1 MAAAEA
7 RAVWQRT
14 VNRCFVQEDA
24 KRAPKFTYC
33 QSSSS
38 STASSTKQVE
48 DSGSSSRPS
57 SLEPQH
63 HQSSCAGFMPL
74 HRNPNF
80 PDLLPHSTGLWS
92 PHHPFQVV
100 NKKPLEVNN
109 NEVLTEKKPE
119 LEAGEKKQ
127 RKSYNSESFQEFIEL
142 METRESFGYDESTE
156 KKLNEPAF
164 DPSSPWNPLSNEKAG
179 PWWRTTDKDEL
190 ASLVAQRS
198 LDYVENCDLPT
209 PQKMKRSYYGS
220 PRDGFRDYSVS
231 NQQTIHEH
239 GPSGANSCKNRTDA
253 SSESDLSKSELL
265 EALRHSQTRA
275 REAENMA
282 KEACAEK
289 EHLVK
294 LLFKQASELFG
305 YKQWL
310 QLLQLEALYLQIKNK
325 KVENNNNNNNNSK
338 KSNEPQVSI
347 PWSNCKARKGGRKRR
362 SKSGK
367 TNGAKYAVS
376 LALGMSLVG
385 AGLLLG
391 WTVGWMQMLSF

>member
-24 KRAPKFTYC
+24 KRAPKLTYL
-33 QSSSS
+33 
-38 STASSTKQVE
+38 STASTKQVE
-48 DSGSSSRPS
+48 DSGSP
-57 SLEPQH
+57 
-63 HQSSCAGFMPL
+63 QSSVVNPQNQSPCAGFMPL

-80 PDLLPHSTGLWS
+80 SDRLPHNTRLWS
-92 PHHPFQVV
+92 HHHHHPFQV
-100 NKKPLEVNN
+100 NKKPLEVEVNN
-109 NEVLTEKKPE
+109 QVISEKKPE
-119 LEAGEKKQ
+119 LGAGEKQ
-127 RKSYNSESFQEFIEL
+127 GKSFNSESFQEFIEL
-142 METRESFGYDESTE
+142 MDTRENYGSIGFDE
-156 KKLNEPAF
+156 KKLNEPNF
-164 DPSSPWNPLSNEKAG
+164 DPSSPWNPLSSEKAG

-198 LDYVENCDLPT
+198 LDFVENCDLPT

-220 PRDGFRDYSVS
+220 PRGFDSDGFRDYSVS
-231 NQQTIHEH
+231 SQTIHEH
-239 GPSGANSCKNRTDA
+239 GPSSCKK
-253 SSESDLSKSELL
+253 SEPDLSKSELL

-282 KEACAEK
+282 KEAYAEK
-289 EHLVK
+289 EHMVK

-310 QLLQLEALYLQIKNK
+310 QLLQLETLYLQIKNK
-325 KVENNNNNNNNSK
+325 KIENNNNNKN
-338 KSNEPQVSI
+338 SNEPPVSI
-347 PWSNCKARKGGRKRR
+347 PWSNCKARKPGKKRR
-362 SKSGK
+362 NKSAK
-367 TNGAKYAVS
+367 PNATKYAVG

>member
-1 MAAAEA
+1 M
-7 RAVWQRT
+7 R
-14 VNRCFVQEDA
+14 
-24 KRAPKFTYC
+24 
-33 QSSSS
+33 
-38 STASSTKQVE
+38 
-48 DSGSSSRPS
+48 
-57 SLEPQH
+57 
-63 HQSSCAGFMPL
+63 
-74 HRNPNF
+74 
-80 PDLLPHSTGLWS
+80 
-92 PHHPFQVV
+92 
-100 NKKPLEVNN
+100 KPLDAEVNMS
-109 NEVLTEKKPE
+109 EKKPE
-119 LEAGEKKQ
+119 LGA
-127 RKSYNSESFQEFIEL
+127 KSFSSENFQEFIEL
-142 METRESFGYDESTE
+142 METRESYGSAGGYDESSE
-156 KKLNEPAF
+156 KKLNELAF
-164 DPSSPWNPLSNEKAG
+164 DPSSPWNPLSSEKSG

-220 PRDGFRDYSVS
+220 PRCFDSDGFRDYSVS
-231 NQQTIHEH
+231 NQTIHEH
-239 GPSGANSCKNRTDA
+239 GTSRGSSCKNRTED

-282 KEACAEK
+282 KEAYAEK

-325 KVENNNNNNNNSK
+325 KIEKNN
-338 KSNEPQVSI
+338 NEPQVSI
-347 PWSNCKARKGGRKRR
+347 PCWNNSKARKPGRKRR
-362 SKSGK
+362 SKRAK
-367 TNGAKYAVS
+367 PNTAKYAVG

-391 WTVGWMQMLSF
+391 WTVGWMQMLHF

>member
-24 KRAPKFTYC
+24 KRAPKLTYC

-38 STASSTKQVE
+38 STTSTKQVE
-48 DSGSSSRPS
+48 DPGSSRA
-57 SLEPQH
+57 SLEPQN
-63 HQSSCAGFMPL
+63 QSSCAGFMPL

-80 PDLLPHSTGLWS
+80 PDMLPHNTGLWS
-92 PHHPFQVV
+92 HHHHFQV
-100 NKKPLEVNN
+100 NKKPLEAEVNN
-109 NEVLTEKKPE
+109 QGVSEKKPE
-119 LEAGEKKQ
+119 LGVGEKQ
-127 RKSYNSESFQEFIEL
+127 GKSFNSESFQVFIEL
-142 METRESFGYDESTE
+142 METRESYGSTEYDESTE

-164 DPSSPWNPLSNEKAG
+164 DPISPWNPLSSEKAG

-220 PRDGFRDYSVS
+220 PRCFDSDGFRDYSAS
-231 NQQTIHEH
+231 NQTVHER
-239 GPSGANSCKNRTDA
+239 GPSRGNSCKNRTEA

-282 KEACAEK
+282 KEAYAEK

-294 LLFKQASELFG
+294 LLFKQAAELFG

-325 KVENNNNNNNNSK
+325 KIENKN
-338 KSNEPQVSI
+338 SNEPPGSI
-347 PWSNCKARKGGRKRR
+347 PWSNGKARKQGRKRR
-362 SKSGK
+362 SKRGK
-367 TNGAKYAVS
+367 ANGAKYVVG

>member
-24 KRAPKFTYC
+24 KRAPKLTYC

-48 DSGSSSRPS
+48 VSGSSPRVSV
-57 SLEPQH
+57 EPRT
-63 HQSSCAGFMPL
+63 QSSCAGFMPL
-74 HRNPNF
+74 PRNPNF
-80 PDLLPHSTGLWS
+80 PDLLPHNTRLWS
-92 PHHPFQVV
+92 HPHHQFQV
-100 NKKPLEVNN
+100 NKKQPLEDEVNN
-109 NEVLTEKKPE
+109 QGVSEKKSE
-119 LEAGEKKQ
+119 LGAGEKQ
-127 RKSYNSESFQEFIEL
+127 GKSFNSESFQEFIEL
-142 METRESFGYDESTE
+142 METRESYGSTGYDESSE
-156 KKLNEPAF
+156 KKLSELSF
-164 DPSSPWNPLSNEKAG
+164 DPSSPWNLLSSEKAA

-220 PRDGFRDYSVS
+220 PRGFDSDGLRDYSVS
-231 NQQTIHEH
+231 GQTIK
-239 GPSGANSCKNRTDA
+239 GTSKGSSCKNRPEA

-265 EALRHSQTRA
+265 EALRRSQTRA

-282 KEACAEK
+282 KEAYAEK

-294 LLFKQASELFG
+294 ILLKQAAELFG

-325 KVENNNNNNNNSK
+325 EIDNKNNDD
-338 KSNEPQVSI
+338 PGVSI
-347 PWSNCKARKGGRKRR
+347 PCWSNGKARKEGRKRR
-362 SKSGK
+362 SKRGK
-367 TNGAKYAVS
+367 PNGAKYAVG

-391 WTVGWMQMLSF
+391 WTVGWMQMLSS

>member
-24 KRAPKFTYC
+24 KRAPKLTTCC

-38 STASSTKQVE
+38 IASSTKQVE
-48 DSGSSSRPS
+48 EDSGSSRV
-57 SLEPQH
+57 LRDPQNC
-63 HQSSCAGFMPL
+63 QSSCAGSIMPL

-80 PDLLPHSTGLWS
+80 TDMLPYNNTRLWN
-92 PHHPFQVV
+92 HHQV
-100 NKKPLEVNN
+100 KKPLESEVNN
-109 NEVLTEKKPE
+109 I
-119 LEAGEKKQ
+119 
-127 RKSYNSESFQEFIEL
+127 SENKLEFIDL
-142 METRESFGYDESTE
+142 IETKESYGSFGYDESSE

-220 PRDGFRDYSVS
+220 PRCFDSDGFRDYSVS
-231 NQQTIHEH
+231 NQTIHENAT
-239 GPSGANSCKNRTDA
+239 SSCKNRTEA
-253 SSESDLSKSELL
+253 SSETELSKYELL
-265 EALRHSQTRA
+265 EALRRSQTRA

-282 KEACAEK
+282 KEAYAEK

-310 QLLQLEALYLQIKNK
+310 KLLQLEALYLQIKNK
-325 KVENNNNNNNNSK
+325 KFENNK
-338 KSNEPQVSI
+338 EPQVSI
-347 PWSNCKARKGGRKRR
+347 PWSNSKVRKPGRKRR
-362 SKSGK
+362 SKRAK
-367 TNGAKYAVS
+367 PNAAKYAVG